1 MFGPL
6 LEVAVSKKC
15 TTLWQEAHFDET
27 CENCRMFGPLFDDQ
41 IVLPCRKSAR
51 RCGAK
56 HIWKSKPGPVK
67 TKVTSAIISPFSW
80 SNSVSLCVMVVPVDS
95 ICLCS
100 LLPRLESCRQAIMH
114 CRRQH
119 LLTYLFRLCFI
130 QCNASLHFG
139 SSKDSFLAFQKKNKK
154 TQQKTPNNSRL
165 QHFFQF
171 FISPLWGECAFLWS
185 AGGPTHHS
193 AAGFLSAISVSTSV
207 FIPHGLVHF
216 FQELFEVITILLTV
230 LCL

>member
-15 TTLWQEAHFDET
+15 TPLWQEAHFDET

-95 ICLCS
+95 ICLCF

-114 CRRQH
+114 CQTTADFSIFFSFSFLPFGGNVLSFGVPGVQHIIQLQVSSVQFLFQH
-119 LLTYLFRLCFI
+119 LFLFHMVLLIFFRNFSK
-130 QCNASLHFG
+130 SLPF
-139 SSKDSFLAFQKKNKK
+139 
-154 TQQKTPNNSRL
+154 
-165 QHFFQF
+165 
-171 FISPLWGECAFLWS
+171 C
-185 AGGPTHHS
+185 
-193 AAGFLSAISVSTSV
+193 
-207 FIPHGLVHF
+207 
-216 FQELFEVITILLTV
+216 
-230 LCL
+230 